1 MSELRGSDRVSKG
14 GSIEMLLF
22 RQGRGIAP
30 PDAYRPT
37 SAEVPEGVFRLL
49 GSVLI

>member
-1 MSELRGSDRVSKG
+1 VSELRGSDRVSKG

-30 PDAYRPT
+30 PDAYTLT
-37 SAEVPEGVFRLL
+37 SAEAPEGLFRL
-49 GSVLI
+49 